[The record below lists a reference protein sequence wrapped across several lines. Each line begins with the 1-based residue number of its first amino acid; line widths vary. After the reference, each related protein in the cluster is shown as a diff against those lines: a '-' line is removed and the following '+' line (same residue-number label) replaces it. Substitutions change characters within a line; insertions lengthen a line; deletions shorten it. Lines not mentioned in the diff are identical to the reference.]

1 MAQVY
6 YSSTVSYPSDY
17 FASLPK
23 YKLMDIARVM
33 RIKYTYTMNKQR
45 LVSAIVQQHE
55 AHLADRALVS
65 LQSHAPKQKV
75 LHLKGVVKLVKD
87 FLFYE
92 TVEEFH
98 DHWRSIVYE
107 RIMAHIHAYKWEL
120 EYTRDLRV
128 LYDRTLS
135 VVRLLFLIQKQCSE
149 LICKPCIMYHAW
161 YVYNRTYKPMFIRY
175 IRYNVLFFDTTNTQ
189 RLLEE
194 NERFAREMGVLL
206 VRPKIKNERT
216 IILNILDCV
225 YGNTGHMHKES
236 LIKNTNKRLYNK
248 FSFVF

>member
-6 YSSTVSYPSDY
+6 YSSTVSYPTDY

-23 YKLMDIARVM
+23 WKLMDIARVL
-33 RIKYTYTMNKQR
+33 RIRYTNRMNKQR
-45 LVSAIVQQHE
+45 LASAIVQRHE
-55 AHLADRALVS
+55 AQLADRVLVS
-65 LQSHAPKQKV
+65 FQSHAPKQKV
-75 LHLKGVVKLVKD
+75 LHLRGVVKLVKD

-98 DHWRSIVYE
+98 DHWRYVVYE

-161 YVYNRTYKPMFIRY
+161 YVYNRMYKPMFIRY
-175 IRYNVLFFDTTNTQ
+175 IRYMYTT
-189 RLLEE
+189 
-194 NERFAREMGVLL
+194 FSSS
-206 VRPKIKNERT
+206 
-216 IILNILDCV
+216 IIATLRGC
-225 YGNTGHMHKES
+225 
-236 LIKNTNKRLYNK
+236 
-248 FSFVF
+248 